1 MASSASLA
9 CAFRMSY
16 HPRAPRPVLLNT
28 NQRLPSTSSA
38 PFVMA
43 NEECLASIATAWT
56 LPQRCISVLPSYL
69 SLSPLLSTLEF
80 CDSVEIPGSFL
91 RTLNEPFYDL
101 HPVSLRKSFLSV
113 CSATSSTHSCHCL
126 NSSTWFLTGLQR
138 RMDCLTHS
146 LCLFFNIPHTL
157 RCSSVDKI
165 VVLRMIATIP
175 SALFICTFCHGESG
189 ITSSFHTGIPRV
201 TRYLHLSFPSTQY
214 FSITLVWVSYATA
227 FH

>member
-1 MASSASLA
+1 MLPLVEAIDNFHGILQMVRTATQAWSKFLSQHALILLINHLLLHSILILPSLLTSVKDNFGLRSTSCFLNSSYAFLDASDASSASLA

-56 LPQRCISVLPSYL
+56 LLQRCISVLPSYL

-101 HPVSLRKSFLSV
+101 HPVSLRNPF
-113 CSATSSTHSCHCL
+113 
-126 NSSTWFLTGLQR
+126 
-138 RMDCLTHS
+138 S
-146 LCLFFNIPHTL
+146 LCAPPLL
-157 RCSSVDKI
+157 RPI
-165 VVLRMIATIP
+165 L
-175 SALFICTFCHGESG
+175 
-189 ITSSFHTGIPRV
+189 
-201 TRYLHLSFPSTQY
+201 
-214 FSITLVWVSYATA
+214 ATA
-227 FH
+227 LTPRPGS